1 VVSTPPTPPQPPD
14 PRRRDIFDELDD
26 PTGMRALLSSLPD
39 PGPMPP
45 DLVDRITAAL
55 AAERVALEDH
65 TVVPLQPRS
74 HRWGRAALV
83 AAAAAVVAVGIPAM
97 VTGTGPGDVAAY
109 LTRQAG
115 GSSAASG
122 AKAATDQRG
131 SAQSQASAPTTSA
144 TRAAAGQAATAVYAT
159 DTAYTRSGLATQLR
173 AFLDHPGAPAE
184 SMSSVPKAF
193 AAAATREG
201 LASCLKALGVT
212 PSDHVRAD
220 YATFDGAPAILV
232 VVGADSSAVG
242 YALRRDCATRTVTPL
257 AGPVTLR

>member
-1 VVSTPPTPPQPPD
+1 
-14 PRRRDIFDELDD
+14 
-26 PTGMRALLSSLPD
+26 
-39 PGPMPP
+39 MPP

-83 AAAAAVVAVGIPAM
+83 AAAAAVVAVGIPAL

-109 LTRQAG
+109 LSRQAG

-122 AKAATDQRG
+122 AKGATDQTG

-144 TRAAAGQAATAVYAT
+144 TRAAAGQAAGQAATAVYAT

-173 AFLDHPGAPAE
+173 AFLEHPGAPAE

-193 AAAATREG
+193 AAAATRDG

-242 YALRRDCATRTVTPL
+242 YALSRDCATRTVAPL